1 MRHGLTGALAAFALI
16 ATPIAPGAPAFAAEA
31 DKAGPAWV
39 HMNDADRRATHDF
52 ADRYMRFL
60 GAARVPLQ
68 RTNYLADQAAGAG
81 FKPFGA
87 NAAWRPGARYYLANR
102 GRALLLM
109 IAGRKPLKDGVRLI
123 GAHLD
128 SPRLE
133 LRVKPVR
140 TADNMV
146 MLMTA
151 PYGGIKRYQW
161 ANLPLAL
168 VGQVARADGRLVD
181 VSIGERPGDPVFVLP
196 DLAPHVDK
204 DMRTRTADAVFKGDE
219 LGLLAA
225 SLPSAPGGTA
235 RQAFLDELK
244 SRYGLVEEDFVSAEL
259 AFVPAGPPREVG
271 LDRALIGSYG
281 QDDGLCSF
289 VAARAMMD
297 LDGTPERTTLVY
309 LVDHEEVGNTNNTG
323 VRSRFLEA
331 TLERLVAREGRG
343 DAPAEALSAMLEH
356 SEALSADV
364 SQGLNP
370 LFPNT
375 EDPLNTA
382 RLGHGLTIKSMRPGF
397 DGSPALR
404 GRLRSL
410 LAKSKVPWQTY
421 SYKVDGGG
429 GATIGAD
436 LQELNMDVVDVGV
449 PLLAMHGTFELSSK
463 ADVFALKRFFAV
475 FLKGD

>member
-1 MRHGLTGALAAFALI
+1 MKRALTTALAAVLAL
-16 ATPIAPGAPAFAAEA
+16 GAPALAADE
-31 DKAGPAWV
+31 KGGPSWV
-39 HMNDADRRATHDF
+39 GMSDADRRAATDF
-52 ADRYMRFL
+52 AARYMQFL

-68 RTNYLADQAAGAG
+68 RTGYLADQASGAG

-87 NAAWRPGARYYLANR
+87 NSEWRPGARFYLANR
-102 GRALLLM
+102 GRALLM
-109 IAGRKPLKDGVRLI
+109 MVAGRKPLKDGIRLI

-151 PYGGIKRYQW
+151 PYGGVKRYQW

-196 DLAPHVDK
+196 DVAPHVDK
-204 DMRTRTADAVFKGDE
+204 DLRSRTQDAIFKGDE
-219 LGLLAA
+219 LGPLAA
-225 SLPSAPGGTA
+225 SLPNAAGGTA
-235 RQAFLDELK
+235 KQAFLDELK

-309 LVDHEEVGNTNNTG
+309 LVDHEEIGNMNNTG

-331 TLERLVAREGRG
+331 TLGRMLAREARG
-343 DAPAEALSAMLEH
+343 GSVPADGLSSMLEH
-356 SEALSADV
+356 AEALSADV
-364 SQGLNP
+364 SHGLNP
-370 LFPNT
+370 LFPGT

-382 RLGHGLTIKSMRPGF
+382 KLGHGMTLKSMRPGF

-404 GRLRSL
+404 GRMRAM
-410 LAKSKVPWQTY
+410 LAKGKIPWQTY
-421 SYKVDGGG
+421 AYKVDGGG

-463 ADVFALKRFFAV
+463 ADVYALKRFFGA

>member
-1 MRHGLTGALAAFALI
+1 MKRILTAALAAALLL
-16 ATPIAPGAPAFAAEA
+16 PGPALAAEP
-31 DKAGPAWV
+31 DKGGPSWV
-39 HMNDADRRATHDF
+39 HMSDADRRGAHDLATS
-52 ADRYMRFL
+52 YMRFL

-68 RTNYLADQAAGAG
+68 RTGYLADQASGAG
-81 FKPFGA
+81 FRPFGP
-87 NAAWRPGARYYLANR
+87 NADWRPGAKFYLANR

-109 IAGRKPLKDGVRLI
+109 VAGRKPLKEGIRLI

-140 TADNMV
+140 TAENMV

-168 VGQVARADGRLVD
+168 VGQVARADGKLVD
-181 VSIGERPGDPVFVLP
+181 VAIGDKPGDPVFVLP

-219 LGLLAA
+219 LGLLAGT
-225 SLPSAPGGTA
+225 LPGAAGSTSK
-235 RQAFLDELK
+235 QAFLDELK

-259 AFVPAGPPREVG
+259 AFVPATPPREVG
-271 LDRALIGSYG
+271 LDRSLIGSYG
-281 QDDGLCSF
+281 QDDGLCSY
-289 VAARAMMD
+289 VAARALMD
-297 LDGTPERTTLVY
+297 LGGTPERTTLVY

-331 TLERLVAREGRG
+331 TLGRLLAREAKGG
-343 DAPAEALSAMLEH
+343 TLLPDALSTLLDN
-356 SEALSADV
+356 SEGLSADV

-370 LFPNT
+370 LFPGT

-382 RLGHGLTIKSMRPGF
+382 KLGFGLTVKSMRPGF

-404 GRLRSL
+404 GRLRGM
-410 LAKSKVPWQTY
+410 LAKSKIPWQTY

-463 ADVFALKRFFAV
+463 ADVYALKRFFTT
-475 FLKGD
+475 FIQGD

>member
-1 MRHGLTGALAAFALI
+1 MRRALTATLASLLALGAPALAAE
-16 ATPIAPGAPAFAAEA
+16 P
-31 DKAGPAWV
+31 DKGGPAWLQ
-39 HMNDADRRATHDF
+39 MSDADRRGAHDF

-68 RTNYLADQAAGAG
+68 RTGYLADQAAGAG

-87 NAAWRPGARYYLANR
+87 NAEWRPGARFYLANR

-109 IAGRKPLKDGVRLI
+109 VAGRKPLKDGVRLI

-140 TADNMV
+140 TADTMV

-181 VSIGERPGDPVFVLP
+181 VSIGEQPGDPVFVLP

-204 DMRTRTADAVFKGDE
+204 ELRSRTADAVFKGDE

-225 SLPSAPGGTA
+225 SLPSAAGGTA
-235 RQAFLDELK
+235 RQAFLDEMK
-244 SRYGLVEEDFVSAEL
+244 RRYGLIEEDFVSAEL
-259 AFVPAGPPREVG
+259 AFVPAGAPREVG

-289 VAARAMMD
+289 VAARAAMD

-331 TLERLVAREGRG
+331 TLGRLVAREARG
-343 DAPAEALSAMLEH
+343 GSAAPEALSALLEH

-370 LFPNT
+370 LFPGT

-382 RLGHGLTIKSMRPGF
+382 RLGQGLTIKSMRPGF

-404 GRLRSL
+404 GRLRGL
-410 LAKSKVPWQTY
+410 LAKGKIPWQTY

-463 ADVFALKRFFAV
+463 ADVFALKRFFAA